1 MALLT
6 LSVQDS
12 GVPIALPAPPKGF
25 GESPDRIGSTS
36 TTLGG
41 CRIRQT
47 TRVAKTWSMSY
58 RWLTDAQYAT
68 LLGFADGTRGT
79 GPFELRKTGDTTV
92 YLVNVELGNVVVP
105 LVGSRH
111 CDLTLTQV

>member
-1 MALLT
+1 MALLS

-12 GVPIALPAPPKGF
+12 GVLVPLPAPPKGF
-25 GESPDRIGSTS
+25 GETPERIGGTQ

-41 CRIRQT
+41 YRVRQT
-47 TRVAKTWSMSY
+47 TRVAKTWAMSY

-68 LLGFADGTRGT
+68 LLGFADGTRGL
-79 GPFELRKTGDTTV
+79 GPFELRKTGDATV
-92 YLVNVELGNVVVP
+92 YLVNVELANAVVP

-111 CDLTLTQV
+111 CDLVLTQV